1 MARSSVSVLVLVSV
15 SLLFLPSRARA
26 SEPVSADAAASSDPA
41 PAPSTKATTTNASE
55 DTRDRLATLRE
66 VVSAQSGNERAYRWG
81 GGFAELAVGATLL
94 PAGVALYARH
104 GSALTG
110 GMIGLGAAGI
120 LGGLGTLTLGG
131 DQSAHL
137 EVERA
142 MAAAR
147 SRGRDDAAVLAAG
160 EMALKS
166 SAETARLERR
176 VGGFVCSG
184 LGVVALGLGAVF
196 ASADFTGRGFDR
208 EQQDGVAA
216 ALLLGGAIATTEGL
230 RAALLPSSVEVTWE
244 TYEIGK
250 RAHGRAPGPAPT
262 VALRM
267 APTPGGA
274 SMGVGGT
281 F

>member
-1 MARSSVSVLVLVSV
+1 MARSSVSVLVVLTVPL
-15 SLLFLPSRARA
+15 LLFPSRARA
-26 SEPVSADAAASSDPA
+26 SEPASADVAPSSE
-41 PAPSTKATTTNASE
+41 PAPSTRSTSPNAA
-55 DTRDRLATLRE
+55 DDARDRLATFHA
-66 VVSAQSGNERAYRWG
+66 VVSAQSGHEHAYRWG

-94 PAGVALYARH
+94 PAGVALYTRH

-147 SRGRDDAAVLAAG
+147 SQGRDDAAVLAAG
-160 EMALKS
+160 EKALENA
-166 SAETARLERR
+166 AEKARLERR

-184 LGVVALGLGAVF
+184 LGAVALGLGAVF

-230 RAALLPSSVEVTWE
+230 RAALLPSTVEVTWQ

-250 RAHGRAPGPAPT
+250 RAHGRAPGASPS

-274 SMGVGGT
+274 SMGVVGT

>member
-1 MARSSVSVLVLVSV
+1 MGRSPVAVLVVVSV
-15 SLLFLPSRARA
+15 SMLFCPSRARA
-26 SEPVSADAAASSDPA
+26 SEAVSPSAAAEGEPSL
-41 PAPSTKATTTNASE
+41 PSTRPTVTNASQ
-55 DTRDRLATLRE
+55 DTRDDLTTLRE
-66 VVSAQSGNERAYRWG
+66 VVSAQSGSERAYRWG

-120 LGGLGTLTLGG
+120 LGGVGTLTLGG

-147 SRGRDDAAVLAAG
+147 SQGRDDASVLAAG
-160 EMALKS
+160 EMALKR

-184 LGVVALGLGAVF
+184 LGAVALGLGAVF
-196 ASADFTGRGFDR
+196 ASADLTGRGFDR

-230 RAALLPSSVEVTWE
+230 RAALLPSSIEVTWE
-244 TYEIGK
+244 TYQIGK
-250 RAHGRAPGPAPT
+250 RARGRVAGVAPT
-262 VALRM
+262 LALRM
-267 APTPGGA
+267 VPTPGGA
-274 SMGVGGT
+274 SMGVAGT